1 MPALYWLSGLTCTNQ
16 NVMQKSGLQ
25 RLAVD
30 LSLAVVAAPDT
41 SPRGEQV
48 PQGPDGGWGLGHRA
62 GFYVDATQPP
72 WETQLPHAQL
82 RHSGHS
88 MGGHGALVCALRHP
102 GRYRSVS
109 AFAPTAHPSA
119 CPWGRKAFDAY
130 LGQDPQ
136 TWQEWDVCELLS
148 SGRRITGPGE
158 EILPLLVDQGLA
170 DGFLEEQLR
179 PQDLA
184 AQPPAGLR
192 PQLLLLLLHH

>member
-1 MPALYWLSGLTCTNQ
+1 MHSYVTAEPPTLVEQELPLLP
-16 NVMQKSGLQ
+16 V
-25 RLAVD
+25 
-30 LSLAVVAAPDT
+30 
-41 SPRGEQV
+41 RGI
-48 PQGPDGGWGLGHRA
+48 
-62 GFYVDATQPP
+62 
-72 WETQLPHAQL
+72 
-82 RHSGHS
+82 SGHS